1 GFGEGELVT
10 LLAEHAPS
18 PAPRPVGGTPEGY

>member
-1 GFGEGELVT
+1 T